1 MPAQTE
7 DEKKAARM
15 QVYADA
21 LDFFIT
27 EPEALSDPT
36 LRLFVDFFKER
47 IAQEEERLA
56 KGIGTQAQ
64 LVKA

>member
-1 MPAQTE
+1 
-7 DEKKAARM
+7 M

>member
-1 MPAQTE
+1 MPTQTE
-7 DEKKAARM
+7 DEKKATRR
-15 QVYADA
+15 QVYAEA

-36 LRLFVDFFKER
+36 LRLFVDFFKKR

-56 KGIGTQAQ
+56 KGIGTQVR